1 MTPLHR
7 FGEFDW
13 RKYIHWSSLWMLLT
27 ALGTVGYSLSDK
39 IASEVV
45 EPGPVSAARYGYY
58 FFLVSCLCYGV
69 IWRVAPTTGKGA
81 QAVRRRDSLLGGV
94 LNFASYLM
102 VLWAYQMASRASYVV
117 TFRQFSIVLGVVA
130 AFAIYK
136 ERGVAVR
143 VTAALLITAGLLLI
157 GLWG

>member
-1 MTPLHR
+1 
-7 FGEFDW
+7 
-13 RKYIHWSSLWMLLT
+13 MLLT

-45 EPGPVSAARYGYY
+45 EPGPLSAARYGYY
-58 FFLVSCLCYGV
+58 FFLVCFLCYAAV
-69 IWRVAPTTGKGA
+69 WRVAPTTGKKG
-81 QAVRRRDSLLGGV
+81 QAIRRCHSLLGGV
-94 LNFASYLM
+94 LNFASYWL
-102 VLWAYQMASRASYVV
+102 VLWAYQMASRASYIV

-143 VTAALLITAGLLLI
+143 VTAAVLITIGLLLI
-157 GLWG
+157 GLLG